1 MFYFLLKCITPCMR
15 TFWHKVTC
23 IWWLGILA
31 HFQAS
36 LGSWCGSSLIH
47 LCLSYQTAC
56 LTLSHS
62 MKHSTRLL
70 HRRRQTQWVNDTITR
85 KADNL
90 YTAFVIS
97 LYVNIITMCFV
108 WRIKLWV
115 PAASPLFQDGTGS
128 RKAHVTHYS
137 NTGVAIQQR
146 RIKSCL
152 KHNDLAKAKEWAN

>member
-1 MFYFLLKCITPCMR
+1 MFYFQLKCITPCIR
-15 TFWHKVTC
+15 TFRHKVIC
-23 IWWLGILA
+23 IWWFGILA
-31 HFQAS
+31 HFQAN

-56 LTLSHS
+56 LALGHS
-62 MKHSTRLL
+62 MKHSARLL
-70 HRRRQTQWVNDTITR
+70 CRQTQWVNDTITC

-90 YTAFVIS
+90 CTAFVIS
-97 LYVNIITMCFV
+97 LYVNIIMMWFV
-108 WRIKLWV
+108 CRIKLWV

-128 RKAHVTHYS
+128 KKAHVTHYF